1 MRIKLSFLFLG
12 LMLIFIKSADCG
24 GLSQARS
31 LFYQGNTHYSEEKFQ
46 QAIVDYEK
54 ALSLG
59 YESGPVYYNLGN
71 AYFKQGKL
79 GKAILNY
86 LRAQRLM
93 PQDADLKSNLDYAR
107 SLIKGGIAAAKEKR
121 LTRIFFRVVDSF
133 SLDTFTLLS
142 SILYFI
148 LSALVISFILVK
160 NLRKILAYISVPMS
174 VLLLICIFLFFAQFY
189 KTVIQQEAV
198 VTVEAADAKF
208 EPFEAATT
216 FFTLNEGENVF
227 IVTSRKDWVKIA
239 RIDGKQGWVRTKD
252 IEPL

>member
-12 LMLIFIKSADCG
+12 LMLIFIKSADCS

-93 PQDADLKSNLDYAR
+93 PRDADLKSNLDYVR
-107 SLIKGGIAAAKEKR
+107 SLIKGGVVAPKENW
-121 LTRIFFRVVDSF
+121 LTRIFFRLVDSF
-133 SLDTFTLLS
+133 SLDTITLLS

-148 LSALVISFILVK
+148 LSALVIFFILVK
-160 NLRKILAYISVPMS
+160 NLRKMLAYISALTL
-174 VLLLICIFLFFAQFY
+174 VLLLICLGSFFGQFY
-189 KTVIQQEAV
+189 KTVIRKEAV
-198 VTVEAADAKF
+198 IIAETSETKF
-208 EPFEAATT
+208 EPFDDATT
-216 FFTLNEGENVF
+216 FFTLNEGESVLV
-227 IVTSRKDWVKIA
+227 VTSKKDWVKVA
-239 RIDGKQGWVRTKD
+239 RIDGKQGWVKKKD
-252 IEPL
+252 IQFL